1 MQNGGGIRAL
11 PLPPSSPNVPAVY
24 NREPLFSLKGLQQR
38 YAGLPGYIRKP
49 ASAAGRFIFP
59 KNPYVRG
66 LMYGVP
72 AFQAAGGVEGI
83 KQKLNPSMETIIERS
98 RRNNLGTRTTTLEEL
113 GISPMMDAQQKLATD
128 ITEAANQSVPLIPGT
143 DVLSGSVIEKIEEN
157 TGITL
162 PPDGGNIV
170 KQADAKDTG
179 VPLEFGFAD
188 KIREEGPKLGVGSDF
203 DKDLDERYLV
213 DEPERDTGLEAIR
226 QKNIDEMDSSPT
238 VVKTPKPSDDEPE
251 VTMTDLE
258 KALGLDSARQEY
270 AADALA
276 AASKAFFEGRGFEAI
291 GDAAAVKSKA
301 PDIKRLAGLE
311 EFKADRAEKLYEKK
325 LDAQARLKQG
335 TMGNLQKDILFLRGL
350 TGADRIAAL
359 GKLGYK
365 APSLSAAIKEL
376 KITGQAPDAATIKS
390 LAELYIGPDF
400 KGTVDVTE
408 EMSEKPAG
416 TYLTI
421 DGTALIIIDEQG
433 NTRSQTL

>member
-1 MQNGGGIRAL
+1 MSRILRRPMFRGGPVDSRGSGITSGLMDKPKRGLVNEPGGYSGELITRRARARIRGPQDL
-11 PLPPSSPNVPAVY
+11 PNTTFGSIFDANFQSPIL
-24 NREPLFSLKGLQQR
+24 NRPRIRGPQDFLKGSSIED
-38 YAGLPGYIRKP
+38 AEGLLAD
-49 ASAAGRFIFP
+49 ASGATLP
-59 KNPYVRG
+59 T
-66 LMYGVP
+66 
-72 AFQAAGGVEGI
+72 E
-83 KQKLNPSMETIIERS
+83 
-98 RRNNLGTRTTTLEEL
+98 NLG
-113 GISPMMDAQQKLATD
+113 S
-128 ITEAANQSVPLIPGT
+128 
-143 DVLSGSVIEKIEEN
+143 
-157 TGITL
+157 
-162 PPDGGNIV
+162 
-170 KQADAKDTG
+170 
-179 VPLEFGFAD
+179 LEFGLAD
-188 KIREEGPKLGVGSDF
+188 EIREEGPKLGVGSDF

-376 KITGQAPDAATIKS
+376 KITGQAPDAATIIN

-400 KGTVDVTE
+400 KGIVDVTE
-408 EMSEKPAG
+408 ELSTKPAG
-416 TYLTI
+416 TYI
-421 DGTALIIIDEQG
+421 ANDASALVIIDEQG
-433 NTRSQTL
+433 KSRLQKL